1 MRSKNK
7 KNDILKEYVRHK
19 IDLILEDS
27 DDYYDGGDISY
38 TDPQYIRNP
47 KLDSI
52 LTIFGLKG
60 LANVA
65 RVAVGVGESIITKA
79 FGELGIFIERLWYMI
94 NPYYFAMSAEE
105 LENIIAR
112 DRSALDARLER
123 VHAGYADIVRDAER
137 TIGNLGTDLTGIAFF
152 ANPAL
157 TLGYFGGRG
166 LVGAGMSLFHRITRG
181 GPGGAR
187 SSRNSAAEN
196 TLSQRTRELE
206 ARARELEQENQRYR
220 HSSENV
226 LQNFSRE
233 LLGPNATPDDLRQ
246 LAQGNGVPNAA
257 GAGAAART
265 GTRVLPASGN
275 VTVTEQA
282 ALQNSSR
289 QNFNQRLMELQRDTE
304 QLKRQYVEFLNSP
317 EVERLVQASPAV
329 KEGQKA
335 VVDVIMN
342 NVRDNFREITFDK
355 MRNRNPEEFN
365 EIQREQPDIFDNEQK
380 KKAFVQFAKQQLKT
394 PTIQQLNALA
404 EQNPELR
411 NEVQMAVSEV
421 ERLAAQ

>member
-19 IDLILEDS
+19 VDLILEDS
-27 DDYYDGGDISY
+27 DDYYDGGDLSY
-38 TDPQYIRNP
+38 TDPQYIRDT

-52 LTIFGLKG
+52 LTIFGIKG
-60 LANVA
+60 LQNAA
-65 RVAVGVGESIITKA
+65 RVAVGVGESILTKA
-79 FGELGIFIERLWYMI
+79 FGEVAIFIERLWYLI

-137 TIGNLGTDLTGIAFF
+137 TISNLGTDLTGIAFF

-166 LVGAGMSLFHRITRG
+166 LIGAGMSLFHRITRG
-181 GPGGAR
+181 GPRGGPVSGR
-187 SSRNSAAEN
+187 SSTETS
-196 TLSQRTRELE
+196 LSQRTQELE
-206 ARARELEQENQRYR
+206 ARAQELQEENQRYR

-233 LLGPNATPDDLRQ
+233 LLGPNATPDDLRE
-246 LAQGNGVPNAA
+246 LARGNNAA
-257 GAGAAART
+257 TSAGSTNAAP
-265 GTRVLPASGN
+265 TRVLPASGT
-275 VTVTEQA
+275 VTVREQ
-282 ALQNSSR
+282 R
-289 QNFNQRLMELQRDTE
+289 QPARQDFNQRLMQLQRDTE
-304 QLKRQYVEFLNSP
+304 VLKRQYVEFLNSS
-317 EVERLVQASPAV
+317 EVRNAIQEAPAV

-335 VVDVIMN
+335 VVDVIMS
-342 NVRDNFREITFDK
+342 NVRDNFRELTFDK
-355 MRNRNPEEFN
+355 MRNKNPEEFN
-365 EIQREQPDIFDNEQK
+365 QIEKEQPDIFNSEQK

-394 PTIQQLNALA
+394 PTIQQLNALSQ
-404 EQNPELR
+404 QNPELR
-411 NEVQMAVSEV
+411 DEVNMAISEV

>member
-19 IDLILEDS
+19 VDLILEDS
-27 DDYYDGGDISY
+27 DDYYDGGDLSY
-38 TDPQYIRNP
+38 TDPQYIHNP

-65 RVAVGVGESIITKA
+65 RVAVGVGESILTKA
-79 FGELGIFIERLWYMI
+79 FGELGIFIERLWYLI

-137 TIGNLGTDLTGIAFF
+137 TISNLGTDLTGIAFF

-166 LVGAGMSLFHRITRG
+166 LIGAGMNLFHRITRG
-181 GPGGAR
+181 GPPGATSSRR
-187 SSRNSAAEN
+187 SSTENS
-196 TLSQRTRELE
+196 LSQRTQELE

-233 LLGPNATPDDLRQ
+233 LLGPNATPNDLRE
-246 LAQGNGVPNAA
+246 LVRENSATATPASPP
-257 GAGAAART
+257 

-282 ALQNSSR
+282 APESSAR
-289 QNFNQRLMELQRDTE
+289 QNFNQRLMQLQRDTE
-304 QLKRQYVEFLNSP
+304 QLKRQYIEFLNSP
-317 EVERLVQASPAV
+317 EVERMVQNSPAV

-335 VVDVIMN
+335 VVDVIMS

-365 EIQREQPDIFDNEQK
+365 QIEREQPDIFATEQN
-380 KKAFVQFAKQQLKT
+380 KKAFIKFAKQQLKT

-404 EQNPELR
+404 EQNPELQ
-411 NEVQMAVSEV
+411 NEVQLAVSEV